1 MRAWLRGKV
10 GVWLFG
16 PDWSAVADEVR
27 RHEQTK
33 VSLGWEIQKRDAEIS
48 ALKAQIE
55 MLAAVNAA
63 SLDWVEACR
72 AKFAADVVRASVPQ

>member
-1 MRAWLRGKV
+1 
-10 GVWLFG
+10 
-16 PDWSAVADEVR
+16 
-27 RHEQTK
+27 
-33 VSLGWEIQKRDAEIS
+33 
-48 ALKAQIE
+48 